1 MKTSFLPAG
10 VALATCAAGLL
21 IPFGAATAAP
31 GAAAAA
37 PPRTPTPSDVREVSP
52 DKKYSTK
59 QLDKV
64 SARSQLRAQAL
75 AAAPTPPI
83 GTVRQWLA
91 LDDFNGTL
99 YRKDYTLRG
108 VGDKIEVW
116 VANDTAFPAGDCRGA
131 ASTVVTEAQVDRL
144 VSEFDGNMY
153 PKETATFS
161 TPPDRDGTNGP
172 RSPAATTPVTA
183 TRPSR

>member
-31 GAAAAA
+31 GAATAA
-37 PPRTPTPSDVREVSP
+37 PPRTPAPSDVREVSP
-52 DKKYSTK
+52 DAKYSTEA
-59 QLDKV
+59 
-64 SARSQLRAQAL
+64 ARHGPRASRGSGHR
-75 AAAPTPPI
+75 PSPRPRRPGV
-83 GTVRQWLA
+83 GTQRQWLG

-99 YRKDYTLRG
+99 YRKAYTLRG

-116 VANDTAFPAGDCRGA
+116 VANDTSFPAGDCRGA
-131 ASTVVTEAQVDRL
+131 ASTVVTDAQVDRL
-144 VSEFDGNMY
+144 VTRVRRQHVPEG
-153 PKETATFS
+153 
-161 TPPDRDGTNGP
+161 DRGLQHAARP
-172 RSPAATTPVTA
+172 RRHQRARSPATTPVTA